1 MDHSGPLCLWEGAL
15 AFGWE
20 ETGDQEVVSSNP
32 GKGYCM
38 DRFSYLFLE
47 KCKYDSTSN
56 IQHCLSVTEVK
67 QLLIKD

>member
-1 MDHSGPLCLWEGAL
+1 MDYGKISFLSSEREVFSSYPS
-15 AFGWE
+15 
-20 ETGDQEVVSSNP
+20 TGY
-32 GKGYCM
+32 KM